1 MPKIMNSCI
10 LCLHERFCVCVHV
23 FFCREIFNLFK
34 QKYLVMCNVHHC
46 IRYFNANNYFIS

>member
-1 MPKIMNSCI
+1 MPKVMNSCI
-10 LCLHERFCVCVHV
+10 LCLHERFRVCVHV
-23 FFCREIFNLFK
+23 FCREIFNSFK